1 MRGSIVRKCGSIDAY
16 MMACVVQNGIVW
28 LKSEHVWLNGKRV
41 WLKSKRVWLK
51 RKPVWLKSKHV

>member
-28 LKSEHVWLNGKRV
+28 LKSKRV
-41 WLKSKRVWLK
+41 WLKSK
-51 RKPVWLKSKHV
+51 HV